1 MSGNSDN
8 YNINSTLLIYS
19 ENGKSNSILEV
30 GQTIPPG
37 SNNPSVRNGQTIQ
50 NQALLNEVG
59 NLKYD
64 FLNYQTN
71 QNQNLVGYIIH

>member
-1 MSGNSDN
+1 MNDN

-50 NQALLNEVG
+50 NQALLNEIG
-59 NLKYD
+59 
-64 FLNYQTN
+64 
-71 QNQNLVGYIIH
+71 I